1 MNNERRRTPN
11 AERRTPNAERATMNE
26 IRSQRKLFW
35 STISQTVSVLV
46 LDSARPS
53 PSEIVVD
60 LLAGRLACPNR
71 ITGMAKLA
79 IHLSRCAVLQLH
91 FPNDKVKPADI

>member
-1 MNNERRRTPN
+1 MLEFEERVDITITMN
-11 AERRTPNAERATMNE
+11 AERGTMNE
-26 IRSQRKLFW
+26 IRRQRKLFW

-53 PSEIVVD
+53 ASEIVVD
-60 LLAGRLACPNR
+60 LLAGCLAGPNR

-79 IHLSRCAVLQLH
+79 LHLSWCAVLQLH
-91 FPNDKVKPADI
+91 FPNDKVKPANI